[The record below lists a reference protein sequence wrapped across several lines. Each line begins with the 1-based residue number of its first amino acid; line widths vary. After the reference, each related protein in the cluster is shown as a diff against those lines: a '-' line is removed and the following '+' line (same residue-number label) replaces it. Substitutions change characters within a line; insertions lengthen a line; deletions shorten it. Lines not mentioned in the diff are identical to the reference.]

1 MIKLIQKFL
10 GFLKLPREQLQFETL
25 AQNLKAGGLYS
36 IIQDGDEGTF
46 GVVKILVLEPPAVHL
61 CIYANTFSSRPRSI
75 DLSTLLLGEVSIEDL
90 ENDAQEFNMTGCGIG
105 HLPLSLKDFI
115 YGWQPVFLGYSSVT
129 EDDLEGYK
137 MWKEGSGD
145 VFGSL

>member
-1 MIKLIQKFL
+1 MINLVQKFL
-10 GFLKLPREQLQFETL
+10 DFLKLPREQSQFETL

-36 IIQDGDEGTF
+36 IIHDGDDGTF

-61 CIYANTFSSRPRSI
+61 CIYANTFSSRPESI
-75 DLSTLLLGEVSIEDL
+75 DLSTLSLGGISIEDL
-90 ENDAQEFNMTGCGIG
+90 ENDTQELNMTGCGIG
-105 HLPLSLKDFI
+105 HLPLSLKDFG
-115 YGWQPVFLGYSSVT
+115 YGWQPVFLGYSLVT

-137 MWKEGSGD
+137 MWKEGSGG